1 VRIRILAIA
10 GGLALSACSG
20 QPATSGAIYG
30 SSSYTCCVEETGLL
44 SWHAGQHLVLHW
56 QPTPPVRTTDPHPH
70 QIVLSMSLTGPFP
83 TIDALKQATSQG
95 VRPAGVTTINAAL
108 ITVND
113 RDVVTPASEL
123 DLPSGLAHGWYN
135 LATQASSA
143 GLSAGGGAIINVVR

>member
-1 VRIRILAIA
+1 MRIRILAIA

-30 SSSYTCCVEETGLL
+30 SHSYTCCVDNTGLL
-44 SWHAGQHLVLHW
+44 SWHAGQHVTLHW
-56 QPTPPVRTTDPHPH
+56 ESTPPDRTTDPNPH

-95 VRPAGVTTINAAL
+95 VRPAGVTTINAAPV
-108 ITVND
+108 TVND

-123 DLPSGLAHGWYN
+123 DLPPHLAHGWYN
-135 LATQASSA
+135 LATQASAA
-143 GLSAGGGAIINVVR
+143 GLSAGGGAIIHVVR